1 MPPEVAT
8 LEVPAVDEV
17 SDQDASASLD
27 SGFASEAPTGP
38 VKDTPEVAA
47 VGASAPEPV
56 VAPVAAEPPKEP
68 ALAKITEEAFQN
80 LLTKATEID
89 QIKAALDQRF
99 NGLGGKMGGIE
110 RTLRELQAATPSGK
124 AITVSADDF
133 EELKGEFPELAELTV
148 KGLNRALGKMKG
160 TGGSDPGVQPE
171 VLSQLVSQQVT
182 ALDEAREIKRLSRK
196 LPDWQAVVGAEN
208 SSTPYRQWLA
218 TKPADYQQ
226 IINQSN
232 DSDEIIDSIAL
243 FRRESAPKPKAP
255 SERQKQLQ
263 AAIPL
268 KGVGGGAITSDEDDF
283 AEGFKK
289 ELAASH

>member
-1 MPPEVAT
+1 MPPEVTELDA
-8 LEVPAVDEV
+8 PAAETV

-27 SGFASEAPTGP
+27 AGFASEAPTDSL
-38 VKDTPEVAA
+38 KSTPEVPA
-47 VGASAPEPV
+47 VTAPVEEPTAPV
-56 VAPVAAEPPKEP
+56 VAEVPKESP
-68 ALAKITEEAFQN
+68 LAKITEEAFQN

-160 TGGSDPGVQPE
+160 TGAPSVNPDELQ
-171 VLSQLVSQQVT
+171 QLIQKT
-182 ALDEAREIKRLSRK
+182 AVDLEEAREAKRLSRK
-196 LPDWQAVVGAEN
+196 MPDWAQVVGSQDSN
-208 SSTPYRQWLA
+208 TPYRQWLA
-218 TKPADYQQ
+218 TQPAHYQQ
-226 IINQSN
+226 TINQSN
-232 DSDEIIDSIAL
+232 DSDEIVDSIMR
-243 FRRESAPKPKAP
+243 FRKESTPKPKAQ
-255 SERQKQLQ
+255 SEREKQLR
-263 AAIPL
+263 AAVPL
-268 KGVGGGAITSDEDDF
+268 KSVGGGPVSSDEDAF